1 MRLRKLRE
9 NLGYSQS
16 DLEDITG
23 VPQSTI
29 SRLERKDIMSAR
41 ERIIEDALM
50 QRLIEHYNS
59 EVKRNGN

>member
-1 MRLRKLRE
+1 MRLRELRE

-41 ERIIEDALM
+41 ERLTEDALM
-50 QRLIEHYNS
+50 QKLIEHYNS
-59 EVKRNGN
+59 EVKRNGK

>member
-1 MRLRKLRE
+1 MRLRELRE
-9 NLGYSQS
+9 NLGYSQT

-41 ERIIEDALM
+41 ERIMEFALM
-50 QRLIEHYNS
+50 EKLIEHYNS
-59 EVKRNGN
+59 EVKRNGE

>member
-1 MRLRKLRE
+1 MRLRELRE

-41 ERIIEDALM
+41 ERITEFALM
-50 QRLIEHYNS
+50 QKLIEHYNS
-59 EVKRNGN
+59 EVKRNGK

>member
-1 MRLRKLRE
+1 MRLRELRE

-29 SRLERKDIMSAR
+29 SRLERKEVMSAR
-41 ERIIEDALM
+41 ERITEYALM
-50 QRLIEHYNS
+50 QKLIEHYNS
-59 EVKRNGN
+59 EVK